1 MKIFMVRH
9 GQTDSNA
16 GKRIM
21 GQRVD
26 ESLNDEGRRQAEELR
41 EGIQDKTFD
50 VIFSSPL
57 KRAEETS
64 RILAHERNVPVILR
78 DELKERD
85 FGSLSGKT
93 WPEADAF
100 AKKEAGALRAE
111 DVGQAYDYRPFGGES
126 GEDVKNRLLKFVAE
140 IKGTHADK
148 KVLIVAHSGIMRLSH
163 LLFREIE
170 VGHIKNAS
178 IEEFEI

>member
-16 GKRIM
+16 AKRIM

-41 EGIQDKTFD
+41 EGIQDKMFD

-57 KRAEETS
+57 KRAEETA
-64 RILAHERNVPVILR
+64 RILAHERNVPVVLR
-78 DELKERD
+78 AELKERD
-85 FGSLSGKT
+85 FGALSGKT

-100 AKKEAGALRAE
+100 AKKE
-111 DVGQAYDYRPFGGES
+111 GG
-126 GEDVKNRLLKFVAE
+126 GL
-140 IKGTHADK
+140 G
-148 KVLIVAHSGIMRLSH
+148 G
-163 LLFREIE
+163 
-170 VGHIKNAS
+170 GGGG
-178 IEEFEI
+178 